1 MAKQISF
8 RISQR
13 ENGSFKV
20 EPSSNFLIAK
30 DLKNPLVCPYGVEE
44 SNYDDV
50 KKHHVNLLVDNIV
63 SDIKLKEE
71 ALLKVIEECPEFKEK
86 YDIENMDYKPII
98 RERDGKCFIRVG
110 FNKYTELTK
119 VVGNKVSKL
128 KPENIKADSKLY
140 GTWSVGIYCMNG
152 CYGFYLTTK
161 AATVK
166 LGNKDPEKKRSIIDL
181 IHEEMGCKKVRI
193 QEYKSSE

>member
-1 MAKQISF
+1 MAQEYSF
-8 RISQR
+8 KITQR

-20 EPSSNFLIAK
+20 EPSANFLVANDIQK
-30 DLKNPLVCPYGVEE
+30 PLISPYGVEE

-50 KKHHVNLLVDNIV
+50 KKHHINLVVDDLV
-63 SDIKLKEE
+63 SEIKQKEK
-71 ALLKVIEECPEFKEK
+71 ALLKAVEECTAFKEK
-86 YDIENMDYKPII
+86 YDLENLDYKPILK
-98 RERDGKCFIRVG
+98 ERDGKCFIRVG

-128 KPENIKADSKLY
+128 KPENIKADSKIY
-140 GTWSVGIYCMNG
+140 GVWSVGVYCMNG
-152 CYGFYLTTK
+152 SYGFFLTTR

-166 LGNKDPEKKRSIIDL
+166 LGNKEPEKKRSIIDL
-181 IHEEMGCKKVRI
+181 IHEQMGCKKVRI